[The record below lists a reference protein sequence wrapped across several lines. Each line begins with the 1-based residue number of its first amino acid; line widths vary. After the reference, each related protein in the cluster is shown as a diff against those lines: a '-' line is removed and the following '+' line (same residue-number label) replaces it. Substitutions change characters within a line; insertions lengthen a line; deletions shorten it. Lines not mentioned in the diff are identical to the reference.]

1 MNIHVISLGCSKNKV
16 DTEQILGLLMD
27 TYGDIVLVQH
37 PRDADY
43 TFVNTCGFLAE
54 AREESFSILNEL
66 RNYPVILLGCLVPY
80 VTKKIFGDYPNIRA
94 VLRQGEY
101 EQLPAILTRLQE
113 EKTVFETASPLS
125 RFDTTA
131 QSRMLSSRF
140 HAYLKIAEGCDNHC
154 TYCLI
159 PAIRGKYRSKPME
172 VIVQEATM
180 LAKSGI
186 KELILIAQDT
196 SYYGLDRY
204 KTRKLP
210 QLLQRLCRIP
220 GITWIRLHYTYPD
233 RITPEL
239 INVMQKEKKI
249 VPYLDI
255 PFQHAHP
262 DILRAMNRPNDIQKW
277 KDMIIS
283 IRKNIPAICL
293 RTTFIVGFPG
303 ETREHFETLKDFIQ
317 EIQFDRVSFF
327 PYSREKGTP
336 SYALPH
342 QIREKVK
349 QDRLQELMVLQQ
361 KISAKI
367 NQRFITTT
375 VTVLIEGYDHKK
387 QSYWGRSYRDSPD
400 IDGKVYIK
408 GKNLLP
414 GTFVQATIQKA
425 NATDLWGTIDEL
437 L

>member
-1 MNIHVISLGCSKNKV
+1 MNIHFISLGCSKNKV

-27 TYGDIVLVQH
+27 AYQDIVLVQH

-66 RNYPVILLGCLVPY
+66 KNYPVILLGCLVPY

-101 EQLPAILTRLQE
+101 EKLPVILTRLQE
-113 EKTVFETASPLS
+113 EKAIFETASPVS
-125 RFDTTA
+125 RFDTTG
-131 QSRMLSSRF
+131 QSRMLSSRV
-140 HAYLKIAEGCDNHC
+140 HTYLKIAEGCDNHC

-159 PAIRGKYRSKPME
+159 PAIRGKYRSKPLGI
-172 VIVQEATM
+172 IVQEAEM

-204 KTRKLP
+204 KTQKLP

-233 RITPEL
+233 RITPAL
-239 INVMQKEKKI
+239 INVMQQEKKI

-262 DILRAMNRPNDIQKW
+262 TILKAMHRPRNIQKW
-277 KDMIIS
+277 REMLAM
-283 IRKNIPAICL
+283 IRKKIPSICL

-303 ETREHFETLKDFIQ
+303 ETKQHFETLKIFIQ
-317 EIQFDRVSFF
+317 DMRFDRVGFF

-342 QIREKVK
+342 QIPEKIK
-349 QDRLQELMVLQQ
+349 QARLQELMLLQN
-361 KISAKI
+361 KISEKKNKELI
-367 NQRFITTT
+367 GTT
-375 VTVLIEGYDHKK
+375 VTVLVEGYDNKK
-387 QSYWGRSYRDSPD
+387 KSYWGRSYRDSPD
-400 IDGKVYIK
+400 IDGKVYVK
-408 GKNLLP
+408 GKNLIL
-414 GTFVQATIQKA
+414 GTFVQAKIQKA
-425 NATDLWGTIDEL
+425 NTTDLWGK
-437 L
+437 